1 VSAVPKDDPAALL
14 AELAEAGKAST
25 GLGVAAAIARIN
37 AQYALLD
44 DRGSLSIWNTQPGET
59 GSYSVYRPQDFEKK
73 LANQYVT
80 MQNADGNPVQKPLGA
95 FWMKHPD
102 RRDLNGV
109 GFWPEGKEPPGTL
122 NLWRGFGCEPKK
134 AKWTTLRRHLLEV
147 ICGGDKRVCDYLLRL
162 LAWKVQNPT
171 TRPEIAIIMR
181 SDEGT
186 GKGTFVRIIERW
198 FGEAYRHVGDAA
210 HVLGDFNDVLIGA
223 LTVFMDEAL
232 FAHDPRQV
240 KRFMGLVTEERL
252 TLNGKF
258 KPAFSWHNPVLWIVA
273 TNNRKAIDASNT
285 ARRYLMLEVSDRYV
299 GDVAYFKALHAAIDG
314 DEAQGMLH
322 DLRKLDLEG
331 WHPRESLPKTEAL
344 TQQKMVSL
352 KGPAA
357 FMHEVLEKGDAG
369 LLHPGGVTTAMVDCP
384 DPTMRTLF
392 TTGQLSAVVWEKQ
405 RISLNPADLFD
416 AYRKWSNAQRGMHGQ
431 VENYRHA
438 LQVLGELLPRSIREA
453 GKGATH
459 NRYWLVPLLGEC
471 REHFDLWLAGKLDRP
486 GSTSRRYRGK

>member
-1 VSAVPKDDPAALL
+1 MSAVPKDDPAELL
-14 AELAEAGKAST
+14 AELAEASKAST
-25 GLGVAAAIARIN
+25 GLGVAAAIAQVN

-44 DRGSLSIWNTQPGET
+44 DGGSLSIWNTQPGKT
-59 GSYSVYRPQDFEKK
+59 GKYSVYRPQDFEKK

-80 MQNADGNPVQKPLGA
+80 TQNAAGDTVQKPLGA

-102 RRDLNGV
+102 RRDLSGV

-122 NLWRGFGCEPKK
+122 NLWRGFGCVPKK
-134 AKWTTLRRHLLEV
+134 SKWPTLRRHLLEV
-147 ICGGDKRVCDYLLRL
+147 VCGGDKAVCDYLLRL

-223 LTVFMDEAL
+223 LAVFMDEAL

-258 KPAFSWHNPVLWIVA
+258 KPAFSWRNPVLWLVA

-322 DLRKLDLEG
+322 DLLKLDLEG
-331 WHPRESLPKTEAL
+331 WHPRESLPQTAAL
-344 TQQKMVSL
+344 TAQKEVSL

-357 FMHEVLEKGDAG
+357 FIHEVLEKGDASMLFG
-369 LLHPGGVTTAMVDCP
+369 NGVPVFSNVDGSNISVVGGQELAEGAWQNL
-384 DPTMRTLF
+384 TLR
-392 TTGQLSAVVWEKQ
+392 LK
-405 RISLNPADLFD
+405 PASLFD
-416 AYRKWSNAQRGMHGQ
+416 AYEKWFNGKRGMHGQ

-438 LQVLGELLPRSIREA
+438 LQVLGELLPRTKREA
-453 GKGATH
+453 GKGGDH
-459 NRYWLVPLLGEC
+459 NRYWLVPTFAEC
-471 REHFDLWLAGKLDRP
+471 REHFDLWLGGKLDRA
-486 GSTSRRYRGK
+486 GTTSRRYRGK